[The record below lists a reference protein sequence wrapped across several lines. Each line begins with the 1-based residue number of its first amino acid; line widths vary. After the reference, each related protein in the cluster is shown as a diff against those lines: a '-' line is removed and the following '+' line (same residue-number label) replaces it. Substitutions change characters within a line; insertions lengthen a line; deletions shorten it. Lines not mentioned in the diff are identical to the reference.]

1 MQYENKGKK
10 MGSLVSN
17 YIWKNSKNLCATYFA
32 DMLLVGSELLKASR
46 SFLSVW
52 VSFFFFNCCLFYSF
66 MCCFTVWLGFQSG
79 SEYMLQSLYLMCKE
93 KNHKSKKHS
102 SVFSNGSLNHSELTL
117 SPSRL
122 QNGSYLA
129 LDSSDFCLIY
139 QALSSALRLWPKE
152 ISSCS
157 HSLYNLCFSS
167 EAIGLGIRAIQCIC
181 RWETNPL
188 FLSDDSLF

>member
-1 MQYENKGKK
+1 

-102 SVFSNGSLNHSELTL
+102 SVFSNDSLNHSEDEKADTFPFSAAEWKL
-117 SPSRL
+117 SRFRFVWLLPH
-122 QNGSYLA
+122 
-129 LDSSDFCLIY
+129 
-139 QALSSALRLWPKE
+139 LSSFE
-152 ISSCS
+152 FCS
-157 HSLYNLCFSS
+157 KTVGKGDIQLFSLTVQFMLFFGSHRFGYTC
-167 EAIGLGIRAIQCIC
+167 
-181 RWETNPL
+181 NPMYM
-188 FLSDDSLF
+188 